1 MVHMKTTELF
11 AALYNHHF
19 YSFAERTFYMLNPGA
34 KYHYGHHIRAICYQ
48 LERVSRGEV
57 RRLLIL
63 MPPRH
68 LKSHCATVAFPAW
81 VLGRDP
87 TKRLITISYGSS
99 LAETFS
105 RQSRAL
111 MQTDWYR
118 ALFPELKIDPGRAS
132 VEELLTTKAGSRL
145 CTSVGGALTGKG
157 GDILIIDD
165 PMKADDVLSEAK
177 REANWEWFNT
187 TAATRLNAPKEGAII
202 VVAQRLH
209 IDDLPGRL
217 MATGDWDVLELPA
230 IETRKRKIPLTS
242 NMVWTRFPGEI
253 LLPDHMGQ
261 EELDQ
266 MKRLMGSQ
274 AFNAQYLQA
283 PTVAG
288 GSIVRPEWFGVIPA
302 DQRPSDYEAIVQSW
316 DPAAVPG
323 DSNDYSVC
331 MTFGLLGNYIDLL
344 DVHREKCVLPDLLKV
359 APKLRKKWK
368 PNLLIVET
376 VGAGR
381 GVYDDLYLQGRQGV
395 RPHTPKLGKAERMSI
410 QSPKIE
416 AGHVRLPVSA
426 SWKEAFITEVAAFP
440 NGKHDDQVDSMSQA
454 LFALDRKLPEL
465 RHCSRYKGKLGRV
478 L

>member
-1 MVHMKTTELF
+1 
-11 AALYNHHF
+11 
-19 YSFAERTFYMLNPGA
+19 
-34 KYHYGHHIRAICYQ
+34 
-48 LERVSRGEV
+48 
-57 RRLLIL
+57 
-63 MPPRH
+63 
-68 LKSHCATVAFPAW
+68 
-81 VLGRDP
+81 
-87 TKRLITISYGSS
+87 
-99 LAETFS
+99 
-105 RQSRAL
+105 
-111 MQTDWYR
+111 
-118 ALFPELKIDPGRAS
+118 
-132 VEELLTTKAGSRL
+132 
-145 CTSVGGALTGKG
+145 
-157 GDILIIDD
+157 
-165 PMKADDVLSEAK
+165 MKADDVLSEAK

-230 IETRKRKIPLTS
+230 IETRKRKIQLTS

-266 MKRLMGSQ
+266 MKRLMGSH

-359 APKLRKKWK
+359 ASHLRHCWK
-368 PNLLIVET
+368 PNVVLVET
-376 VGAGR
+376 VGVGR
-381 GVYDDLYLQGRQGV
+381 GLFDHLNRENPQGMRSIY
-395 RPHTPKLGKAERMSI
+395 PDLGKLERMAI
-410 QSPKIE
+410 QSPMIE
-416 AGHVRLPVSA
+416 RGEVRLQPNATYREPFLSEVVS
-426 SWKEAFITEVAAFP
+426 FP
-440 NGKHDDQVDSMSQA
+440 NGTYDDQVDALSQA
-454 LFALDRKLPEL
+454 LRLVSRPRREL
-465 RHCSRYKGKLGRV
+465 RHCARFKGMMGKV
-478 L
+478 IA